1 MYQQFNGLFLIKPR
15 SLAASLWLAISAIA
29 TPLGD
34 SAQANQSPLNM
45 GEFSQNRLSVN
56 SDTTLLEKIQEYNPL
71 NLSQGGDEPLGQV
84 NFVNQLRDVK
94 PTDWAFTA
102 LQNLAQRHGCLLAY
116 PDNTYRGDRAMTR
129 YEFAAGLD
137 ACLEQIQRQLAQLD
151 VGVAAADLETLR
163 RLQAEFAGELSILRR
178 RVDALEVRGS
188 ELEANQ
194 FSTTTKLVGES
205 IFTVADAFGEEI
217 DAEIVFNH
225 RSRLNFVTSFTG
237 KDSLITRLEFGN
249 IGSSFRSETGTNEGR
264 YAYDGA
270 DGNVIRLNR
279 LHYNFPVS
287 DRLQASIYANAGGHH
302 FYAPTLN
309 PFEAGGGG
317 GGALSRFG
325 ERNPIFR
332 SHLGGRGVGLKYQLN
347 PNLQASFGYLANE
360 AASPTSGN
368 GLFNGNYSA
377 LGQVVLGS
385 RFKVGLTYLHGYDG
399 ENNTRFGFGAT
410 GTGLGNLNL
419 SSLGIDNTPVSSNS
433 YGLQTSLEITPNL
446 ILGGW
451 VGKTS
456 ARLMGLGDAD
466 IWNYAVTLALPDL
479 GREGSMG
486 GLIVGAEPYLTDL
499 DVPGQ
504 PTFSNDIPWHVEGF
518 YKYKMT
524 NNIAITPGFI
534 WLLSPHQNSENN
546 DIVIGTFRTTFTF

>member
-1 MYQQFNGLFLIKPR
+1 MSEESKSFWLIKPAT
-15 SLAASLWLAISAIA
+15 LAASLLLTASAIFG
-29 TPLGD
+29 TSGD
-34 SAQANQSPLNM
+34 RVASEPAPNTDRHSEI
-45 GEFSQNRLSVN
+45 GSSVDP
-56 SDTTLLEKIQEYNPL
+56 SREILEQIEEYNPL
-71 NLSQGGDEPLGQV
+71 NLSQGGDEPLEQV

-116 PDNTYRGDRAMTR
+116 PDGTYRGNRAMTR

-137 ACLEQIQRQLAQLD
+137 ACLEQIQLQLANLD
-151 VGVAAADLETLR
+151 TGVSASDLETLR
-163 RLQAEFAGELSILRR
+163 RLQEEFSGELAILRR
-178 RVDALEVRGS
+178 RVDALEVRTA

-205 IFTVADAFGEEI
+205 IFTVANAFGEDVDSET
-217 DAEIVFNH
+217 VFNH

-249 IGSSFRSETGTNEGR
+249 IGTSFTSETGTNEGR

-270 DGNVIRLNR
+270 GGNTIRLNR
-279 LHYNFPVS
+279 LHYNFSVS
-287 DRLQASIYANAGGHH
+287 DSLRASIYANAGGHH
-302 FYAPTLN
+302 FYASTLN
-309 PFEAGGGG
+309 PFDAGGGG

-332 SHLGGRGVGLKYQLN
+332 KHLGGRGVGFKYQLN
-347 PNLQASFGYLANE
+347 DNLQASFGYLGNE
-360 AASPTSGN
+360 AGSPNSGS

-399 ENNTRFGFGAT
+399 EANTRFGLGGT

-419 SSLGIDNTPVSSNS
+419 SSLGVQNTPVSSNS
-433 YGLQTSLEITPNL
+433 YGLQTSLEITPSL
-446 ILGGW
+446 IVGGW

-456 ARLMGLGDAD
+456 ARLIGLGDAD
-466 IWNYAVTLALPDL
+466 IWNYAMTLALPNL
-479 GREGSMG
+479 GSPGSMG
-486 GLIVGAEPYLTDL
+486 GVIVGAEPYLTDL
-499 DVPGQ
+499 DVPGN
-504 PTFSNDIPWHVEGF
+504 PNFSTDVPWHVEGF

-524 NNIAITPGFI
+524 NNIAITPGLI
-534 WLLSPHQNSENN
+534 WLLSPNQSSENN
-546 DIVIGTFRTTFTF
+546 DVVIGTLRTTFTF

>member
-1 MYQQFNGLFLIKPR
+1 MSQELRSLWLMKPAM
-15 SLAASLWLAISAIA
+15 LAASVVLTTSAIGGVSGSAIA
-29 TPLGD
+29 NE
-34 SAQANQSPLNM
+34 SATSVEELS
-45 GEFSQNRLSVN
+45 ESELSVDR
-56 SDTTLLEKIQEYNPL
+56 STAILEQIHEYNPL
-71 NLSQGGDEPLGQV
+71 NLSQGGNEPLDQV

-102 LQNLAQRHGCLLAY
+102 LQNLAQRYNCLLAY
-116 PDNTYRGDRAMTR
+116 PDGTYRGNRAMTR

-137 ACLEQIQRQLAQLD
+137 ACLNEIQRQLAQID
-151 VGVAAADLETLR
+151 VGVADSDLDTLA
-163 RLQAEFAGELSILRR
+163 RLQEEFAGELTILRR
-178 RVDALEVRGS
+178 QVDAIEVRTA

-205 IFTVADAFGEEI
+205 IFTLGNAFGENV
-217 DAEIVFNH
+217 DSQVVFNH
-225 RSRLNFVTSFTG
+225 RSRLNFITSFTG

-249 IGSSFRSETGTNEGR
+249 IGPSFRGQTGTNEGR
-264 YAYDGA
+264 YAFDGA
-270 DGNVIRLNR
+270 GGNIIRLNR

-287 DRLQASIYANAGGHH
+287 SSLKASIFANAGGHH

-332 SHLGGRGVGLKYQLN
+332 KHLGGRGIGFKYQLN
-347 PNLQASFGYLANE
+347 PNVLASFGYLANE
-360 AASPTSGN
+360 AGSPTAGN

-377 LGQVVLGS
+377 LGQLVFGS
-385 RFKVGLTYLHGYDG
+385 KFKIGLTYIHGYHG
-399 ENNTRFGFGAT
+399 ENNSRFALGGT

-419 SSLGIDNTPVSSNS
+419 SSIPGVDNTPVSSNS
-433 YGLQTSLEITPNL
+433 YGLQTTLPISPNL

-456 ARLMGLGDAD
+456 ARLIGLGDAD
-466 IWNYAVTLALPDL
+466 IWNYAVTVALPDL
-479 GREGSMG
+479 GRKGSMG

-499 DVPGQ
+499 DVPGD
-504 PTFSNDIPWHVEGF
+504 PNFADDIPWHVEGF
-518 YKYKMT
+518 YQYKMSK
-524 NNIAITPGFI
+524 NIAITPGVI
-534 WLLSPHQNSENN
+534 WLLSPNQNSDNN
-546 DIVIGTFRTTFTF
+546 DVVIGTLRTTFTF